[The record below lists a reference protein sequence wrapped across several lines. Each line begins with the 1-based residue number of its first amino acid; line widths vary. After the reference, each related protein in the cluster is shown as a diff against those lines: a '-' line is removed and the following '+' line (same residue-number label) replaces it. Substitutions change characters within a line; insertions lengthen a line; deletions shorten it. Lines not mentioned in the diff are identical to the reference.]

1 MLSGEIT
8 STSGYCY
15 FMGLKI
21 NENLE
26 KVRENLG
33 YCPQFDALIDSLTV
47 KQQIGMFYD
56 LKSLPYKYKEQAVNK
71 KIKEMDLQDYE
82 DKLSGNLSGGN
93 KRKLSVAMAMIG
105 NPKIIFLD

>member
-1 MLSGEIT
+1 MFGLLGINGAGKSTTFKMLSGEIT

-47 KQQIGMFYD
+47 K
-56 LKSLPYKYKEQAVNK
+56 
-71 KIKEMDLQDYE
+71 
-82 DKLSGNLSGGN
+82 
-93 KRKLSVAMAMIG
+93 
-105 NPKIIFLD
+105 